1 MKTHFKRPPA
11 YQMRLIGLSACLVLA
26 ALLVALAI
34 YFLFNGALS
43 AQIQQLGDYAV
54 SNAATVETRIRDEC
68 RQVFDQMTFDNQ
80 LTPLLY
86 SAQPTA
92 GELLAGLKR
101 LDSYREPSAWI
112 DSLYIYNAQNDTF
125 YVSSEHS
132 TQAVQPMGEL
142 FDMQV
147 RDLVANCRE
156 YQNMQPVGGG

>member
-68 RQVFDQMTFDNQ
+68 RQVFDQMTFDN
-80 LTPLLY
+80 
-86 SAQPTA
+86 
-92 GELLAGLKR
+92 
-101 LDSYREPSAWI
+101 
-112 DSLYIYNAQNDTF
+112 
-125 YVSSEHS
+125 
-132 TQAVQPMGEL
+132 
-142 FDMQV
+142 
-147 RDLVANCRE
+147 
-156 YQNMQPVGGG
+156 